1 MNAIIEGVLFQLSQ
15 ISVSGLDV
23 ERMYLAKHQLRQLQ
37 VMLNETPA
45 QNATPVK
52 EAKEN
57 VENPDPARV

>member
-37 VMLNETPA
+37 SMLNETPA
-45 QNATPVK
+45 K